1 MDFVTFIQSLGVYF
15 ADSDNAYL
23 VLYAVVT
30 CLLTQVLKKFVVDK
44 IKVDI
49 LNKFDFATVL
59 PFIFG
64 IGCACIDEFWVKGVR
79 AFNLSVILQLVVT
92 CIAVG
97 SFATILF
104 KFVNSLWGQSL
115 SSLLKDDIFK
125 VLYTQLLYFGNVRQ
139 RLLDKTL
146 TLKDFIE
153 QVKQLAEKATSIY
166 GSDDSDEDKRSQL
179 TALVADVVD
188 DSNSDVCIN
197 SLNEALLNTFADK

>member
-79 AFNLSVILQLVVT
+79 EFNFSVILHLVVT

-104 KFVNSLWGQSL
+104 KFVNTLWGQSL
-115 SSLLKDDIFK
+115 SSLLKDDVFK

-139 RLLDKTL
+139 QLLDKTL

-166 GSDDSDEDKRSQL
+166 SSNDSNEDKRSQL
-179 TALVADVVD
+179 TAILADVVD
-188 DSNSDVCIN
+188 DDNSDVCIN
-197 SLNEALLNTFADK
+197 ALNEALLNNFAQN